1 MPRVNMDSDC
11 SDASGP
17 DRTTGMTSRYDNSL
31 NAACDCRTLDPDRLR
46 AQLESGDSLAGLAA
60 EITRTRPHMFSATA
74 VFIARQQLERMT
86 SIIAA
91 VESVVRVPGYRAAV
105 LDRAPEFA
113 RADPGP
119 RSVFMGFDFHL
130 GPHGPQL
137 IEINTNAGGPLL
149 NVALARAQQVCC
161 AEVGNVLCSPVDLEH
176 IDAVFVDSFRRDW
189 QLQRGNVPL
198 SRIAIVDDDPPNQY
212 LHPEFQLFQ
221 RLFRSHGIDALIADA
236 AALEWRDGGLWHAGQ
251 KIDLVYNRLVDFHLE
266 APEHAALRGAY
277 AAGDVVLTPH
287 PHAHA
292 LYADKRNLVLLSDPD
307 RLAGLGV
314 APDLCAGLKAGIPAT
329 VRVSLERADELWGR
343 RRQLFFKPAR
353 GYGSKAAYRGDKL
366 TRRVWAEI
374 LAAEDYVAQDIVP
387 ASERLVRLG
396 DVSADLKFDIR
407 AFVYDGGIQLLAAR
421 LYAGQTTNFR
431 TPGGGF
437 APVFIAP

>member
-1 MPRVNMDSDC
+1 MPRVNTVSGC

-17 DRTTGMTSRYDNSL
+17 GRSTGMTSRYDNSL
-31 NAACDCRTLDPDRLR
+31 NGACDCRTLDPDRLR
-46 AQLESGDSLAGLAA
+46 VQLESGESLAGLSA

-74 VFIARQQLERMT
+74 VFISRQQLERMA

-91 VESVVRVPGYRAAV
+91 VESAVRVPGYRAAV
-105 LDRAPEFA
+105 LERAPEFA

-130 GPHGPQL
+130 GPQGPQL

-161 AEVGNVLCSPVDLEH
+161 AEVGNVLWAPVALEQLD
-176 IDAVFVDSFRRDW
+176 DAFVDSFRRDW
-189 QLQRGNVPL
+189 QLQRGDVPL
-198 SRIAIVDDDPPNQY
+198 VRIAIVDDDPPNQY
-212 LHPEFQLFQ
+212 LYPEFQLFQ

-236 AALEWRDGGLWHAGQ
+236 AALEWRDGGLWHGGQ
-251 KIDLVYNRLVDFHLE
+251 RIDLVYNRLVDFYLE

-314 APDLCAGLKAGIPAT
+314 APALCANLKAGIPAT
-329 VRVSLERADELWGR
+329 VSVSRERGDELWSR

-366 TRRVWAEI
+366 TRRVWDEI
-374 LAAEDYVAQDIVP
+374 LAADDYVAQEIAP

-396 DVSADLKFDIR
+396 EVSTDLKFDIR

-437 APVFIAP
+437 APVFISP

>member
-1 MPRVNMDSDC
+1 M
-11 SDASGP
+11 
-17 DRTTGMTSRYDNSL
+17 TTRYDNSL
-31 NAACDCRTLDPDRLR
+31 NGACDCRTLDPDRLR
-46 AQLESGDSLAGLAA
+46 AQLESGDALAGLAA

-74 VFIARQQLERMT
+74 VFISQQQLERMAA
-86 SIIAA
+86 IIAA

-105 LDRAPEFA
+105 LQRAPEMA
-113 RADPGP
+113 RMDPGP

-130 GPHGPQL
+130 GPQGPQL

-161 AEVGNVLCSPVDLEH
+161 AEVGNVLCPPTNLDQ
-176 IDAVFVDSFRRDW
+176 IDAAFVDSFRRDW
-189 QLQRGNVPL
+189 KLQRGDVPL
-198 SRIAIVDDDPPNQY
+198 TRIAIVDDDPLNQFLY
-212 LHPEFQLFQ
+212 PEFQLFS
-221 RLFRSHGIDALIADA
+221 RLFRGHGIDAVIADA
-236 AALEWRDGGLWHAGQ
+236 VALEWRAGGLWHAGQ
-251 KIDLVYNRLVDFHLE
+251 QVDLVYNRLVDFYLE
-266 APEHAALRGAY
+266 APPHAALREAYIAGA
-277 AAGDVVLTPH
+277 VVLTPH

-307 RLAGLGV
+307 QLTQLGV
-314 APDLCAGLKAGIPAT
+314 APALCAELKAGIPAT
-329 VRVSLERADELWGR
+329 VSVSPERSAELWAR

-366 TRRVWAEI
+366 TRRVWEEI
-374 LAAEDYVAQDIVP
+374 LAADYVAQDIAP
-387 ASERLVRLG
+387 ASERLVRL
-396 DVSADLKFDIR
+396 DDARADLKFDIR
-407 AFVYDGGIQLLAAR
+407 AFVYDGRIQLLAAR